1 MQHVR
6 ELLEQEIETL
16 ATRTNTVISANTAA
30 ASKWDFGFQTFDE
43 AKLSEMLEAATDFIR
58 DMAIGTTPRW
68 LSLLGR
74 SGTGKTY
81 LARSITR
88 FFKAQAAI
96 YNEPGTGAHLSRRGG
111 FIGWRKVVDHLRD
124 GDYGIV
130 DAVCNDWF
138 VALDDIGAERAS
150 DFSVSKLDQVVDAR
164 LGKWTVITCN
174 FNREEIAEH
183 MDVRIASRL
192 GRGRNVIID
201 GIYVRDYSTRCQKEV
216 A

>member
-1 MQHVR
+1 
-6 ELLEQEIETL
+6 
-16 ATRTNTVISANTAA
+16 VISANTAA
-30 ASKWDFGFQTFDE
+30 ASKWDFGFQTFGE
-43 AKLSEMLEAATDFIR
+43 AKLSEMLDGAKEFIR

-74 SGTGKTY
+74 SGTGKTH

-88 FFKAQAAI
+88 FFKAEAAI
-96 YNEPGTGAHLSRRGG
+96 YVEPGTGAHLSWRGG
-111 FIGWRKVVDHLRD
+111 FIGWRKVVNHLRD
-124 GDYGIV
+124 GDYGIM

-138 VALDDIGAERAS
+138 VALDDIGAEKTS
-150 DFSVSKLDQVVDAR
+150 DFSVSKLDQVIDAR

-174 FNREEIAEH
+174 FSREEIAKH
-183 MDVRIASRL
+183 IDVRIASRL
-192 GRGRNVIID
+192 GRGKNVIVD

>member
-6 ELLEQEIETL
+6 DLLEREIETL
-16 ATRTNTVISANTAA
+16 GTRTNTVISANTAA
-30 ASKWDFGFQTFDE
+30 ASEWDFGLHTFGE
-43 AKLSEMLEAATDFIR
+43 AKLCEMLGAAKDFIR
-58 DMAIGTTPRW
+58 DMAIGTAPRW
-68 LSLLGR
+68 LSFLGQ
-74 SGTGKTY
+74 SGTGKTH
-81 LARSITR
+81 LARGITR
-88 FFKAQAAI
+88 FFKAEMAI
-96 YNEPGTGAHLSRRGG
+96 YIEPGTGAHLSRRGG

-124 GDYGIV
+124 GDCGIM

-150 DFSVSKLDQVVDAR
+150 DFSVSKLDQIIDAR

-174 FNREEIAEH
+174 FSREKIAEH

-192 GRGRNVIID
+192 GRGNSVIVD
-201 GIYVRDYSTRCQKEV
+201 GICVRDYSTRCQKDV

>member
-1 MQHVR
+1 MKHVR
-6 ELLEQEIETL
+6 NLLDLEIETL
-16 ATRTNTVISANTAA
+16 ATRTNTVISANIAA
-30 ASKWDFGFQTFDE
+30 ADKWDFGFQTFGE
-43 AKLSEMLEAATDFIR
+43 AKLSEMLDGAKGFIR

-74 SGTGKTY
+74 SGTGKTH

-88 FFKAQAAI
+88 FFKAEMAI
-96 YNEPGTGAHLSRRGG
+96 YIDPDTGAQLGRRGG
-111 FIGWRKVVDHLRD
+111 FIGWRKVIDDLRD
-124 GDYGIV
+124 GDYGV
-130 DAVCNDWF
+130 MDAACNDWF

-164 LGKWTVITCN
+164 LGKWTVFTCN
-174 FNREEIAEH
+174 FSRKEVAEH

-192 GRGRNVIID
+192 GRGKNVIVD
-201 GIYVRDYSTRCQKEV
+201 GIYVRDYSTRSQKEV

>member
-6 ELLEQEIETL
+6 DLLEREIETL

-30 ASKWDFGFQTFDE
+30 ASNWDFGFQTFDE
-43 AKLSEMLEAATDFIR
+43 AKLSEMLDGAKDFIR
-58 DMAIGTTPRW
+58 DMAIGTAPRW

-74 SGTGKTY
+74 SGTGKTH
-81 LARSITR
+81 LARSVTR
-88 FFKAQAAI
+88 FFKAEAAI
-96 YNEPGTGAHLSRRGG
+96 YIEPGTGAHLIRRGG

-124 GDYGIV
+124 GDYGII

-138 VALDDIGAERAS
+138 VVLDDIGAERAS

-164 LGKWTVITCN
+164 LGKWTVVTCN
-174 FNREEIAEH
+174 FSREEIAEH

-192 GRGRNVIID
+192 GRGKNVIVD
-201 GIYVRDYSTRCQKEV
+201 GIYVRDYSTRCQNEV

>member
-1 MQHVR
+1 
-6 ELLEQEIETL
+6 L
-16 ATRTNTVISANTAA
+16 ATRTNTVISANTAV
-30 ASKWDFGFQTFDE
+30 ASKWDFGFQTFGE
-43 AKLSEMLEAATDFIR
+43 AKLSEMLDAAKDFIR
-58 DMAIGTTPRW
+58 DMAIGTDPRW

-74 SGTGKTY
+74 SGTGKTH
-81 LARSITR
+81 LARVITR
-88 FFKAQAAI
+88 FFKAELAI
-96 YNEPGTGAHLSRRGG
+96 YIEPGTGAHLARRGG

-124 GDYGIV
+124 GDYGII

-150 DFSVSKLDQVVDAR
+150 DFSVSKLDQVADAR

-174 FNREEIAEH
+174 FSREEIAEH

>member
-1 MQHVR
+1 
-6 ELLEQEIETL
+6 
-16 ATRTNTVISANTAA
+16 VISANTAA
-30 ASKWDFGFQTFDE
+30 ASNWDFGFQTFDE
-43 AKLSEMLEAATDFIR
+43 AKLSEMLDGAKNFIR
-58 DMAIGTTPRW
+58 DMTIGTTPRW

-74 SGTGKTY
+74 SGTGKTH
-81 LARSITR
+81 LARGITR

-96 YNEPGTGAHLSRRGG
+96 YIEPDTGAHLIRRGG

-124 GDYGIV
+124 GDYGII
-130 DAVCNDWF
+130 DTVCNDWF

-164 LGKWTVITCN
+164 LGKWTVVTCN
-174 FNREEIAEH
+174 FSREEIAEH

-192 GRGRNVIID
+192 GRGKNVIID
-201 GIYVRDYSTRCQKEV
+201 RICVRDYSTRCQKEV

>member
-1 MQHVR
+1 M
-6 ELLEQEIETL
+6 E
-16 ATRTNTVISANTAA
+16 TRTNTVISANTAV
-30 ASKWDFGFQTFDE
+30 ASSWDFGFQTFDE
-43 AKLSEMLEAATDFIR
+43 AKLSEMLDAAQDFIR
-58 DMAIGTTPRW
+58 DMAMETAPRW

-74 SGTGKTY
+74 SGTGKTH

-88 FFKAQAAI
+88 FFKAEMAI
-96 YNEPGTGAHLSRRGG
+96 YIEPGTGAHLIRRGG

-124 GDYGIV
+124 GDYGIM
-130 DAVCNDWF
+130 DGVCNDWF

-150 DFSVSKLDQVVDAR
+150 DFSVSKLDQVVDVR

-174 FNREEIAEH
+174 FSREEIAEH
-183 MDVRIASRL
+183 LDVRIASRL
-192 GRGRNVIID
+192 GRGTNVIID

>member
-6 ELLEQEIETL
+6 NLLERKIETL

-30 ASKWDFGFQTFDE
+30 ASNWDFGFQTFGE
-43 AKLSEMLEAATDFIR
+43 AKLCEMLDAAKDFIR
-58 DMAIGTTPRW
+58 DMAIGTAPRW

-74 SGTGKTY
+74 SGTGKTH
-81 LARSITR
+81 LARGITH
-88 FFKAQAAI
+88 FFKAEAAI
-96 YNEPGTGAHLSRRGG
+96 YIEPGTGAHLSRRGG

-124 GDYGIV
+124 GDYGIIDV
-130 DAVCNDWF
+130 VCNDWF
-138 VALDDIGAERAS
+138 VALDDIGAEKAS
-150 DFSVSKLDQVVDAR
+150 DFSVSKLDQVIDAR

-174 FNREEIAEH
+174 FSREEIAQH

-192 GRGRNVIID
+192 GRGKNVIVD
-201 GIYVRDYSTRCQKEV
+201 GICIRDYSTRCQREV